1 MEEAISFTIPQ
12 KWMQKGYTEQ
22 KSGKIQKFL
31 RGECVSFASI
41 WVLYLAQNKRKCSKG
56 NKTMDDPRPMEDT
69 RRRGATGW
77 QSMFARRAVYI
88 CQESACM
95 SCGICLEGCP
105 AKAVFYHRN
114 HPIIDSCLC
123 DDCGWCEANCP
134 AGAILRTVQMTPV

>member
-105 AKAVFYHRN
+105 TKAVFYHRN

>member
-22 KSGKIQKFL
+22 KSGKIQNYFWEES
-31 RGECVSFASI
+31 G
-41 WVLYLAQNKRKCSKG
+41 G
-56 NKTMDDPRPMEDT
+56 
-69 RRRGATGW
+69 TGW

-105 AKAVFYHRN
+105 TKAVFYHRN